1 MKQTQK
7 IQVLEHLKK
16 HKTITSWEAIQKF
29 GCTRLADR
37 IFVLR
42 QEGHHIITKNITE
55 NDKTFG
61 EYTLIK
67 TYKQQC
73 EEL

>member
-7 IQVLEHLKK
+7 MQVFAHLKK
-16 HKTITSWEAIQKF
+16 NKTITSWEAIQKF

-42 QEGHHIITKNITE
+42 QEGHYIITKNITE
-55 NDKTFG
+55 NGKTFG

-67 TYKQQC
+67 TYQQQC
-73 EEL
+73 EEV

>member
-7 IQVLEHLKK
+7 MQVLEHLKK
-16 HKTITSWEAIQKF
+16 NKTITSWDAIQKF
-29 GCTRLADR
+29 GCTRLAHV
-37 IFVLR
+37 IYVLR
-42 QEGHHIITKNITE
+42 QEGNYIITQNITKNE
-55 NDKTFG
+55 STFG

-73 EEL
+73 EEV